1 MQLTTWTPGGGL
13 RRTILPLTLI
23 GAVTFAESV
32 GSGPAAVQ
40 GQGTTPIVI
49 GHRGASGD
57 RPEHTLEAYWL
68 AIQEGAD
75 YVEPDI
81 VSTRDGVLVARHEN
95 EISGTTDVA
104 AHASFAGRRT
114 TKLID
119 GVNVT
124 GWFTED
130 FTLAEL
136 KTLRARERLPQLRA
150 TSYDGRFEIPTLQE
164 VIDLVARVNAERLKG
179 SNQTLVGI
187 YPETKHP
194 TYFDSIGLSLEE
206 PLVRI
211 LDANGYRGK
220 NALVYV
226 QSFETA
232 NLRDLAGMTSVP
244 LVQLLNS
251 GGRPFD
257 FVVNGDPRTYADLAT
272 LAGLREIAGYAQGVG
287 VNKDLV
293 VPRGCRRP
301 IARAD
306 RTRARRAPLRTPGA
320 RLDLPGR
327 EHVPAARLPGRDGS
341 RQARRSGGRA
351 AALSRARAR
360 RVLYGPSGNR
370 QGRGGSVRRQD
381 DLGFRVPLRLKRTR
395 NPTSYFLSGTNRIPA
410 ASRASDAA
418 LLASSCSACCT
429 RNGVSPGGG
438 CFRS

>member
-23 GAVTFAESV
+23 GAVTFAETV

-40 GQGTTPIVI
+40 GQGTPIVI

-136 KTLRARERLPQLRA
+136 KTLRARERLPQLRG

-251 GGRPFD
+251 GGKPFD

-287 VNKDLV
+287 VNKDLL
-293 VPRGCRRP
+293 VPRG
-301 IARAD
+301 
-306 RTRARRAPLRTPGA
+306 TGGQLLAPTALVHDA
-320 RLDLPGR
+320 
-327 EHVPAARLPGRDGS
+327 H
-341 RQARRSGGRA
+341 RSGLLVHAWTFRAENTFLPLDFRVGTDPGKLGDLAGELRHFLELGLDGFFTDHPGIGRA
-351 AALSRARAR
+351 AADR
-360 RVLYGPSGNR
+360 
-370 QGRGGSVRRQD
+370 
-381 DLGFRVPLRLKRTR
+381 
-395 NPTSYFLSGTNRIPA
+395 
-410 ASRASDAA
+410 
-418 LLASSCSACCT
+418 
-429 RNGVSPGGG
+429 
-438 CFRS
+438 

>member
-23 GAVTFAESV
+23 GAVTFAETV

-40 GQGTTPIVI
+40 GQRTTPIVI

-104 AHASFAGRRT
+104 AHASFASRRT

-179 SNQTLVGI
+179 SNQPLVGI

-206 PLVRI
+206 PLVRL

-293 VPRGCRRP
+293 VPRG
-301 IARAD
+301 
-306 RTRARRAPLRTPGA
+306 TGGQLLAPTALVHDA
-320 RLDLPGR
+320 
-327 EHVPAARLPGRDGS
+327 H
-341 RQARRSGGRA
+341 RSGLLVHAWTFRAENTFLPLDFRVGTDPGTLGDLAGELRHFLGLGLDGFCTDHPGIGRA
-351 AALSRARAR
+351 AADR
-360 RVLYGPSGNR
+360 
-370 QGRGGSVRRQD
+370 
-381 DLGFRVPLRLKRTR
+381 
-395 NPTSYFLSGTNRIPA
+395 
-410 ASRASDAA
+410 
-418 LLASSCSACCT
+418 
-429 RNGVSPGGG
+429 
-438 CFRS
+438 